1 MPKAIN
7 TVEQKAKHLQ
17 NLKKKYDTEKR
28 SQKPISFN
36 RNSEADLLMVA
47 DRMNLSVWVKT
58 LLGSFTQ
65 SEISLLGKDSI
76 DMVPAVLVEKA
87 IENQFFLLEE
97 YLAAKGKK
105 IVDIDEAP
113 KKSGFMNSMPE
124 AFDEYNQEYPG

>member
-1 MPKAIN
+1 MSKAIN

-17 NLKKKYDTEKR
+17 KLKKKYDTEKR

-36 RNSEADLLMVA
+36 RTSEADLLMVA
-47 DRMNLSVWVKT
+47 DRLNLSVWVKT

-97 YLAAKGKK
+97 YLAAQGKK

-113 KKSGFMNSMPE
+113 RNKSLMNSMVEPY
-124 AFDEYNQEYPG
+124 DEYNQDYPG